1 MPMQM
6 LDCRWERPADYITTS
21 VKFIKILFSNARP
34 RCREFRVP
42 FNINVYCRVILLLEH
57 IRFLDAIASLDLGY
71 ESQSVSQ

>member
-1 MPMQM
+1 MQM

-71 ESQSVSQ
+71 ESE